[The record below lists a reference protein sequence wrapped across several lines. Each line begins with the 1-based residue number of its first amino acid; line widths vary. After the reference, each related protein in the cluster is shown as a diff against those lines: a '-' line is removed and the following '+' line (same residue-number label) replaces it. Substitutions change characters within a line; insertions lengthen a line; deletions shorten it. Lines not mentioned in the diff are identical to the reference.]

1 MFGGIVTF
9 FSKAITAFKSL
20 EPLQQAYTV
29 FQAIT
34 LAVGVKGYMQARQM
48 MSQGQS
54 IMANKTAAG
63 GKIPVVYGT
72 RRVGAQV
79 VYMDTSTNDSRHVF
93 LVYAVSV
100 GECDEMLGQTIELDG
115 NPLIDKARF
124 RYGSYIGS
132 DRNGETGY
140 ETHRPLN
147 TVSQVGVTIDAGEG
161 AFGTDPT
168 ARYRITFNLHHGAP
182 SQTADPMLVA
192 SMPNWTSSHRLDGV
206 CYIAAHYKFDKE
218 GMFSGIPQ
226 LTVQVR
232 GKRVYD
238 PRDAGQTFG
247 TASTYKFSSNPA
259 LTFLDYITNN
269 EYGKGLTASQINM
282 STFTAAANV
291 CDVEQD
297 QPYFNG
303 SAKSITFSADS
314 DDDYITVKGTSAN
327 DVWFQHKVGELLTLV
342 DSTSTTIL
350 DGVQIKEVQ
359 RTEFFG
365 QSPEYRIYV
374 PPDLPGDPGEWIDD
388 DATTLVKVKRFH
400 CNGYL
405 DTNKNVMDNA
415 KELLANMRGIFLYI
429 NGQYEL
435 SIEDTA
441 TSSFTITDNDI
452 IADAGVSIDYGN
464 KDKRAN
470 KVIVEFFNA
479 NEKYELDT
487 TTALHD
493 ATPEYYSD
501 DGDEILEIKAEF
513 PYITDAY
520 IANNMAQAILKRS
533 RKQTTIKFLG
543 TSDLYKV
550 NVGDVVTFQYA
561 GAGYVDGIANTAIVC
576 RVEALEL
583 QPNGLV
589 SVSLIEYE
597 DIYPWTVPSQEPT
610 KELAAIPSAFAVSKP
625 TNVSFTDTS
634 SSSTG
639 RPFLSWDAATDYPD
653 YEYRVNLEDNAG
665 NHLFSKI
672 VNTNKCELT
681 FTPTGSNYTAR
692 ITSINTL
699 GTESDETVS
708 IFTITDAPVS
718 SSDVQA
724 GAFGVTSIVA
734 GTNINNSGSATVP
747 ILNLDT
753 TIVGNTTLDGNII
766 VDGNI
771 DLDGTT
777 TFNNG
782 RGDVYFENN
791 ASSNPDGAGI
801 TLRPSTNPTN
811 GSVFDIRRS
820 GGASRMWVGNN
831 LFSAGSGNFFVGT
844 PALGNEYDATDY
856 EIKLNRNGNI
866 VCEGTVTENGTVSD
880 IRKKEHIEPIDNAVE
895 RLQKIKGI
903 TFSYKNKPEEN
914 RLMGVIAQDL
924 LEDDILKL
932 AVYDHEDFKLQDDDP
947 LKNTYAVRYNHLTAI
962 LIEAVKEQQQQIDTL
977 KIEIEN
983 IKNKNN
989 SI

>member
-1 MFGGIVTF
+1 MAGQIIAF
-9 FSKAITAFKSL
+9 FTKLVTAFKKA
-20 EPLQQAYTV
+20 EAIQKAYMI
-29 FQAIT
+29 FQAVT

-48 MSQGQS
+48 MAQGQS

-79 VYMDTSTNDSRHVF
+79 IYMDTSSNDSRHVF

-100 GECDEMLGQTIELDG
+100 GECDEMMFRTIELDG
-115 NPLIDKARF
+115 NPLTDQKRF
-124 RYGSYIGS
+124 RYGCYVGS

-140 ETHRPLN
+140 ELHQPLN
-147 TVSQVGVTIDAGEG
+147 TVSQVGVTTNPGAGM
-161 AFGTDPT
+161 FGTNPE

-192 SMPNWTSSHRLDGV
+192 SMPNWTTSHRVDGV

-247 TASTYKFSSNPA
+247 TASTYKFSDNPA

-291 CDVEQD
+291 CDGLED

-303 SAKSITFSADS
+303 SAKSITFDANS
-314 DDDYITVKGTSAN
+314 DDDYISVKGTSAN
-327 DVWFQHKVGELLTLV
+327 DVWFQNKVGELLTLV

-365 QSPEYRIYV
+365 QDPEYRIYL
-374 PPDLPGDPGEWIDD
+374 PPGDLPEVPGEWDD
-388 DATTLVKVKRFH
+388 DVGTFLLKARRFQ

-429 NGQYEL
+429 DGQYEL

-441 TSSFTITDNDI
+441 TSSFRITDRNI

-479 NEKYELDT
+479 NKKYELDT

-513 PYITDAY
+513 PYITDPY

-543 TSDLYKV
+543 TSDMYKI
-550 NVGDVVTFQYA
+550 NVGDVVTFNYA
-561 GAGYVDGIANTAIVC
+561 GAGYDPTVVPPNGIVC

-583 QPNGLV
+583 QANGLV

-597 DIYPWTVPSQEPT
+597 DIYPWTIPSQEPT
-610 KELAAIPSAFAVSKP
+610 EELAAIPSAFAVSAP
-625 TNVSFTDTS
+625 TNVSFTDTN

-681 FTPTGSNYTAR
+681 FTPTGTNYTSR

-699 GTESDETVS
+699 GTESDETVN
-708 IFTITDAPVS
+708 IFTIADAPVTS
-718 SSDVQA
+718 NDVQA
-724 GAFGVTSIVA
+724 NAVGVSSVTA
-734 GTNINNSGSATVP
+734 GTNINNSGTATAP

-820 GGASRMWVGNN
+820 GGASRLWVGNN

-977 KIEIEN
+977 KTEIEN
-983 IKNKNN
+983 IKKTK
-989 SI
+989 

>member
-1 MFGGIVTF
+1 MIGAFFKAIGSAIVGYITSSPVQF
-9 FSKAITAFKSL
+9 AFTAITA
-20 EPLQQAYTV
+20 
-29 FQAIT
+29 IT
-34 LAVGVKGYMQARQM
+34 GVKGYMQARQM

-54 IMANKTAAG
+54 IMANKTASG

-79 VYMDTSTNDSRHVF
+79 IYMDTSTNDSRHVF

-100 GECDEMLGQTIELDG
+100 GECDEMIGSSIQLDG
-115 NPLIDKARF
+115 NPLYDGARF
-124 RYGSYIGS
+124 RYGCYIGS

-147 TVSQVGVTIDAGEG
+147 TVSQVGVTTDAGAG
-161 AFGTDPT
+161 GFGTDPT
-168 ARYRITFNLHHGAP
+168 LRYRITFNLHHGAA

-192 SMPNWTSSHRLDGV
+192 SMPNWTSSHRVDGV

-247 TASTYKFSSNPA
+247 TPSTYKFSDNPA
-259 LTFLDYITNN
+259 LTFLDYISDN

-365 QSPEYRIYV
+365 QSPEYRIYA
-374 PPDLPGDPGEWIDD
+374 PPDLPGSPGEWIDD
-388 DATTLVKVKRFH
+388 DGTTLVKVKRFH

-429 NGQYEL
+429 DGQYEL

-452 IADAGVSIDYGN
+452 IADAGVSIDYGS

-479 NEKYELDT
+479 NKKYELDT

-513 PYITDAY
+513 PYITDPY

-543 TSDLYKV
+543 TSNLYKI

-583 QPNGLV
+583 QANGLV

-597 DIYPWTVPSQEPT
+597 DIYPWTIPSQEPT
-610 KELAAIPSAFAVSKP
+610 EELAAIPSAFAVSKP
-625 TNVSFTDTS
+625 TNVSFTDTN

-681 FTPTGSNYTAR
+681 FTPTGTNYTSR

-699 GTESDETVS
+699 GTESDETVN
-708 IFTITDAPVS
+708 IFTIADAPVTS
-718 SSDVQA
+718 NDVQA
-724 GAFGVTSIVA
+724 NAVGVLSVTA
-734 GTNINNSGSATVP
+734 GTNINNSGTATAP

-977 KIEIEN
+977 KTEIEN
-983 IKNKNN
+983 IKKRNI

>member
-1 MFGGIVTF
+1 MI
-9 FSKAITAFKSL
+9 
-20 EPLQQAYTV
+20 

-34 LAVGVKGYMQARQM
+34 LAVGVKGFMQARQM

-79 VYMDTSTNDSRHVF
+79 IYMDTSTNDSRHVF

-100 GECDEMLGQTIELDG
+100 GECDEMIGSSIQLDG
-115 NPLIDKARF
+115 NPLYDGARF
-124 RYGSYIGS
+124 RYGCYIGS

-147 TVSQVGVTIDAGEG
+147 TVSQVGVTTDAGAG
-161 AFGTDPT
+161 NFGTDPT
-168 ARYRITFNLHHGAP
+168 LRYRITFNLHHGAP

-192 SMPNWTSSHRLDGV
+192 SMPNWTSSHRVDGV

-238 PRDAGQTFG
+238 PRDVSQTFG
-247 TASTYKFSSNPA
+247 TPSTYKFSDNPA
-259 LTFLDYITNN
+259 LTFLDYIVDN

-282 STFTAAANV
+282 STFTSAANV
-291 CDVEQD
+291 CDVEED

-365 QSPEYRIYV
+365 QSPEYRIYA

-388 DATTLVKVKRFH
+388 DGTTLVKVKRFH

-429 NGQYEL
+429 DGQYEL

-441 TSSFTITDNDI
+441 TSNFTITDYDI
-452 IADAGVSIDYGN
+452 IADAGVSIDYGS

-479 NEKYELDT
+479 NKKYELDT

-513 PYITDAY
+513 PYITDPY

-543 TSDLYKV
+543 TSNLYKI

-583 QPNGLV
+583 QANGLV

-597 DIYPWTVPSQEPT
+597 DIYPWTIPGQEPT
-610 KELAAIPSAFAVSKP
+610 EELAAIPSAFAVSKP

-681 FTPTGSNYTAR
+681 FTPTGTNYTAR

-708 IFTITDAPVS
+708 IFTILDAPVS
-718 SSDVQA
+718 SSDVQV

-753 TIVGNTTLDGNII
+753 TIVGNTTLDGDII
-766 VDGNI
+766 VDGDI

-801 TLRPSTNPTN
+801 TLRTSSNPTN

-844 PALGNEYDATDY
+844 PALGNEYDETDY

-977 KIEIEN
+977 KTEIEN
-983 IKNKNN
+983 INKTK
-989 SI
+989 